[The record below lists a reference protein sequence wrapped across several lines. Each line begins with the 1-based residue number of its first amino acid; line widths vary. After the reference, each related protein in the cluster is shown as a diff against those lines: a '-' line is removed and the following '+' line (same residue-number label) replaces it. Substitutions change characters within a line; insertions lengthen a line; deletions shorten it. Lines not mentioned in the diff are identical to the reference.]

1 MIRVIDYFETQ
12 LLVPSIK
19 CRPKEDQFPLGTGPV
34 EVNGYKDD
42 PLPPGL
48 VGRAKEMSDEQMVGW
63 FSKVLDSVRLR
74 YRKLQRYVRCEGIEH
89 LTGLRTSLTKP
100 NAFVQGSDPTV

>member
-12 LLVPSIK
+12 LHVPSMK
-19 CRPKEDQFPLGTGPV
+19 RRPKEDQFHSQSDILPV
-34 EVNGYKDD
+34 EFSHYKHDAIS
-42 PLPPGL
+42 PGL

-74 YRKLQRYVRCEGIEH
+74 YRKLQRYVRYEGVEYLMPGRSTI
-89 LTGLRTSLTKP
+89 KF
-100 NAFVQGSDPTV
+100 NALHAGF